1 MACAQAVRAFPKEKA
16 IVSNE
21 IAANMYRTLPYF
33 IGKALSELPLVGL
46 LNGLFGVIV
55 YRLTGLSRQP
65 GKFSRFLLVMGGHG
79 LLSEAMGLLI
89 GAVSP
94 SSDVALALFPA
105 VIVLNVIFDGKN
117 ISPENT
123 PRLLSWIPKIGL
135 IRWGFEGLALN
146 EFDGLEF
153 AADGARRG
161 PVAKT
166 GTEALARFGL
176 GGNTVWDVLKAQLMI
191 TGACWVLSWLGLT
204 LSKQR
209 FLEMKAPEAEDQN
222 SSYGYA
228 SQ

>member
-16 IVSNE
+16 IVSGE
-21 IAANMYRTLPYF
+21 IASNMYRTLPYF
-33 IGKALSELPLVGL
+33 VGKALSELPLVGL

-55 YRLTGLSRQP
+55 YRLTGLSQQP
-65 GKFSRFLLVMGGHG
+65 GKFARFLMVMGGHG

-123 PRLLSWIPKIGL
+123 PRLLSWIPKVGL
-135 IRWGFEGLALN
+135 IRWGFEGLAVN

-153 AADGARRG
+153 VATGPRRG
-161 PVAKT
+161 PVART
-166 GTEALARFGL
+166 GAEALARFGL
-176 GGNTVWDVLKAQLMI
+176 GSNTVFDVIKAQLVI
-191 TGACWVLSWLGLT
+191 TGACWALSWLGLT
-204 LSKQR
+204 LSKQK
-209 FLEMKAPEAEDQN
+209 FLQMKAPAEEEQ
-222 SSYGYA
+222 
-228 SQ
+228 